1 MKHIIWRES
10 LNTNI
15 KVIDE
20 QHRRIVTY
28 INTLIDSR
36 HDPSIIGQV
45 IDDLVDYTVSHFS
58 YEETMMERA
67 GYQFLEPHKRVHR
80 LFIRRVDTFLERAKN
95 GEDVTDELINV
106 LKNWLINHIKNEDAD
121 YVESV
126 MASQDAVHKS
136 IEEEGLLS
144 KFFKK
149 FF

>member
-1 MKHIIWRES
+1 MKHIVWRES

-20 QHRRIVTY
+20 QHRRIVSY

-36 HDPSIIGQV
+36 HDPAVVGQV
-45 IDDLVDYTVSHFS
+45 INDLVDYTVSHFS
-58 YEETMMERA
+58 YEEVMMEKA
-67 GYQFLEPHKRVHR
+67 KYQFLEPHKRVHK
-80 LFIRRVDTFLERAKN
+80 LFIRRVDTFLERARN

-121 YVESV
+121 YVEAV
-126 MASQDAVHKS
+126 MASQHEVQESMEH
-136 IEEEGLLS
+136 EGVLA
-144 KFFKK
+144 KFFKR